1 MSDAEGKLKKL
12 ETPGMYGIKMAH
24 PSKAMFTPLPFE
36 GKLFNV
42 PFVEVDTRTDKVR
55 KREGRKKE
63 MVFDQQETY
72 MVAGG
77 KFVSINQVP
86 GGDGDKYESDPY
98 DHPSVRACVHTRL
111 SAAQQR
117 RAALSLRGAA
127 ATAAGC
133 LAPGD
138 RAEEEG
144 CGGGGGDAHTDVCAS
159 PSTGAALLPHRAAP
173 CRAALRH
180 RSAHRLS
187 LALSLSL
194 SLTLSPL
201 PPSSTPPTSRSSR
214 SPGPP
219 LPLARRTHR
228 SAMSS
233 LR

>member
-127 ATAAGC
+127 ATAAGVWR
-133 LAPGD
+133 LATVQRRRGVA
-138 RAEEEG
+138 AEEEM
-144 CGGGGGDAHTDVCAS
+144 HTRMCVHLPPPEPPFSPTVLHRAVPRCAI
-159 PSTGAALLPHRAAP
+159 ALLTA
-173 CRAALRH
+173 
-180 RSAHRLS
+180 S
-187 LALSLSL
+187 LSLSL
-194 SLTLSPL
+194 SLSPLSPL
-201 PPSSTPPTSRSSR
+201 PPLH
-214 SPGPP
+214 P
-219 LPLARRTHR
+219 LVVRPVHRDHRCLWLEGRIEAR
-228 SAMSS
+228 
-233 LR
+233 